1 MDGAVFGRA
10 LHGLIIQWS
19 SVEELLESVSGEAA
33 CESMQPSAELS
44 LVLDAN
50 NKWVGGT
57 QVGWWN

>member
-19 SVEELLESVSGEAA
+19 SVEELLESVGDA
-33 CESMQPSAELS
+33 CESMHPSAELS